1 MQPTIGNP
9 NATPGMLANLPASV
23 SSSNFQSG
31 NNAIPTT
38 QAPGNAYVTPKSTNG
53 SIISNS
59 DNPGIASTNPI
70 NNQSTT
76 TLSNGNKMAQV
87 PAITSKTT
95 QLSQTGV
102 TTNPTTGIATNADG
116 SVYNPPTTPAPAV
129 QTPAN
134 GVTTTGGYDGDVY
147 VPPGGTVRTDANGQP
162 VPLTSTSPT
171 DDAIL
176 ASLNTQKAQSDAMT
190 SSLISSIQANYA
202 NLITQQ
208 QQTNAG
214 QQGSVQN
221 ALLMGGATGKGSSA
235 QYAPI
240 SSSGVISAQINYG
253 IQQIADLNS
262 KEQAAIVAAQQAG
275 QNADFQL
282 QDQINNQISSIRDS
296 KVAAATKLN
305 DAISA
310 QNQKMAEQKKQSDL
324 DGAIGNLYASGV
336 TDPATILSQLKSQG
350 VEASADDVNKA
361 LSTFQTQSA
370 NQKDVN
376 AIALE
381 VAKNGTA
388 PADVIAK
395 VNAAKNAQ
403 EALNAA
409 GPYISDILGNQIKKA
424 QLEKLNLDN
433 AKAIA
438 DAKSGGSSSVPIAN
452 GVTGTQ
458 VNIPT
463 NVAPYVDTASNGI
476 MYADL
481 SGAVGT
487 AAEKTALVNAAQQA
501 GLKVIL
507 NKNTAA
513 DLVNIKDANSKLDTI
528 SSIFAGIDQPN
539 WLSRDLGGIGL
550 TKLSTLAQSDP
561 QKAAAGALQSVG
573 LDILK
578 AISGVQG
585 FRGNSS
591 VVAQVTDHL
600 PKITDTQDTVT
611 QKVNYIKQLIS
622 DREDAAVGPAST
634 PTSATSTSKIIE
646 YNGKQYSVDA
656 SGNMTAL

>member
-1 MQPTIGNP
+1 MADLNP
-9 NATPGMLANLPASV
+9 NNLNGQTAGSPYGSFSNGLGGTTGGYQPV
-23 SSSNFQSG
+23 SNG
-31 NNAIPTT
+31 
-38 QAPGNAYVTPKSTNG
+38 YVTPKSTNG
-53 SIISNS
+53 QILSNS
-59 DNPGIASTNPI
+59 DTPAMASTNPI

-76 TLSNGNKMAQV
+76 TLSNGNKMTQV
-87 PAITSKTT
+87 PSIVNTT
-95 QLSQTGV
+95 NQLAQTGV
-102 TTNPTTGIATNADG
+102 TTDPNSGVATHADG
-116 SVYNPPTTPAPAV
+116 TAYNPPVPAQAPTPAS
-129 QTPAN
+129 TS
-134 GVTTTGGYDGDVY
+134 GTTATGGYVGDMY
-147 VPPGGTVRTDANGQP
+147 YAPGATLPKDASGNYASTTQ
-162 VPLTSTSPT
+162 TSPT

-176 ASLNTQKAQSDAMT
+176 ASLNTQKAQSDSMT
-190 SSLISSIQANYA
+190 ASLITSIQNNYA
-202 NLITQQ
+202 NLIQQQ

-221 ALLMGGATGKGSSA
+221 ALLMGGGTGKGSSA

-240 SSSGVISAQINYG
+240 SSSGVISSQINYG

-275 QNADFQL
+275 QNADFKL
-282 QDQINNQISSIRDS
+282 QDQINQQISSIRDT
-296 KVAAATKLN
+296 KVAAATDLN
-305 DAISA
+305 NKIAA
-310 QNQKMAEQKKQSDL
+310 QNQKLADQKQQSDL
-324 DGAIGNLYASGV
+324 DNAIGNLYSTGT

-350 VEASADDVNKA
+350 VQASADDVNKA

-433 AKAIA
+433 KKAIE
-438 DAKSGGSSSVPIAN
+438 DAKTGGSSTVPIAN
-452 GVTGTQ
+452 EVTGTQ

-463 NVAPYVDTASNGI
+463 AVAPYVNTASNGT

-487 AAEKTALVNAAQQA
+487 AAEKTKLVNQAQQA
-501 GLKVIL
+501 GLKIIL

-528 SSIFAGIDQPN
+528 SGIFDGISQPN
-539 WLSRDLGGIGL
+539 WLARDLGGLGL
-550 TKLSTLAQSDP
+550 TKLSSLAQTNP
-561 QKAAAGALQSVG
+561 QVAASGALQSVG
-573 LDILK
+573 LDMLK

-585 FRGNSS
+585 FRGNSA
-591 VVAQVTDHL
+591 VVQQINDHL
-600 PKITDTQDTVT
+600 PKVTDTKDVVN
-611 QKVNYIKQLIS
+611 QKVNYIKALIS
-622 DREDAAVGPAST
+622 DREDAAVGVSSNNT
-634 PTSATSTSKIIE
+634 TSTNKVIE
-646 YNGKQYSVDA
+646 YNGKKYSVDA